1 MGTDVVFRAER
12 IVPHVGVADRHAM
25 HARGSSAATERAS
38 DRLDEIEE
46 IAQRPGTPGNTEG
59 LADRLAAARAR
70 WSQLTFY
77 LLDAE
82 SWR

>member
-12 IVPHVGVADRHAM
+12 IVPHVGVADRHAT
-25 HARGSSAATERAS
+25 HARASSAPTERAPN
-38 DRLDEIEE
+38 RLDEIEE
-46 IAQRPGTPGNTEG
+46 VDQRPGAPGINEG

>member
-1 MGTDVVFRAER
+1 MRTDVVFRAER
-12 IVPHVGVADRHAM
+12 IVPHVGVAESRATR
-25 HARGSSAATERAS
+25 ARASDAATERAS
-38 DRLDEIEE
+38 DRPDPIEE
-46 IAQRPGTPGNTEG
+46 IDHRPGRGDG

>member
-1 MGTDVVFRAER
+1 MGTDGVFRAER
-12 IVPHVGVADRHAM
+12 IVPHVGVAESHA
-25 HARGSSAATERAS
+25 ARAGASATATERAS
-38 DRLDEIEE
+38 DGPDPIEE
-46 IAQRPGTPGNTEG
+46 IGQRPGNTDG

>member
-1 MGTDVVFRAER
+1 MGTNVVFRAER
-12 IVPHVGVADRHAM
+12 IVPHVGVAERHATL
-25 HARGSSAATERAS
+25 ARAAAAAADATP
-38 DRLDEIEE
+38 DRTDAIEE
-46 IAQRPGTPGNTEG
+46 VDQQAGATEG

>member
-12 IVPHVGVADRHAM
+12 IVAHVSVAERHATLTR
-25 HARGSSAATERAS
+25 AQAVAAEAAS
-38 DRLDEIEE
+38 DRPDAIQEVD
-46 IAQRPGTPGNTEG
+46 QRPGGSDSLT
-59 LADRLAAARAR
+59 DRLAAARAR

-77 LLDAE
+77 LLHAE

>member
-1 MGTDVVFRAER
+1 MGTNVVFRAER
-12 IVPHVGVADRHAM
+12 IVPHVGVVDRHATLV
-25 HARGSSAATERAS
+25 RTAATAAEATP
-38 DRLDEIEE
+38 DPTDAIEE
-46 IAQRPGTPGNTEG
+46 VDQRADGNDG
-59 LADRLAAARAR
+59 LADRLAAVRAR

>member
-12 IVPHVGVADRHAM
+12 IVPHVGVAERHA
-25 HARGSSAATERAS
+25 ARPGASTAATERS
-38 DRLDEIEE
+38 SVDRPEAIEE
-46 IAQRPGTPGNTEG
+46 IDQLAGGSVG

>member
-12 IVPHVGVADRHAM
+12 IVPHVGVAERHAM
-25 HARGSSAATERAS
+25 RPRASAAATVRAPDELDAIVEIDRRRESS
-38 DRLDEIEE
+38 DS
-46 IAQRPGTPGNTEG
+46 